1 MTWRSLEETR
11 DIFRSLHVHDV
22 VTRTTL
28 IVPYSKHGRGEEAPQ
43 CLLEHGTNKKG
54 KDFHNDV
61 VMKGFDLDSCID
73 TILAP
78 KSLQF
83 FMYNMYS
90 NPKTKYRTL

>member
-61 VMKGFDLDSCID
+61 AMKGFSTNSFIGN
-73 TILAP
+73 ILLELALH
-78 KSLQF
+78 S
-83 FMYNMYS
+83 YNI
-90 NPKTKYRTL
+90 R